1 EEAADHRRMRARD
14 DRLRDVP
21 GVADAAVRDDR
32 HVRALERGCDLRD
45 GRDLR
50 HADPRDDPRRAD
62 RPRADADLDPVRA
75 RLDEGAR
82 RLPRHD
88 VAGDELEVRVRALDL
103 ADPVQHALRVAVR
116 RVDDHDVDARLDE
129 PRDAL
134 LGVVAR
140 ADGRADAQRAVLVL
154 ARVRIVLR
162 LLEVLRGDHPAEP
175 EAVVDDEDLLDPI
188 PVQQRQHLVLAR
200 ALADGH
206 EPLLRRHHGRDRR
219 VELRLE
225 AQVPV
230 RHDADE
236 VLALDDGHAGDVL
249 GAREVDDLLDGRR
262 GADRYRVGDDP
273 AFELLDPPYLAR
285 LLADGHVLVDY
296 ADAALLGERDRE
308 PRLGHRVHGRG
319 DDRDVQGQRAGELRP
334 EVELARQDLGVSGL

>member
-1 EEAADHRRMRARD
+1 GALVRHTPLDALRDELLKLLGRVLEVAVRRAVPAGHRAQRAHAAVGLVGAALVELDVARRFFGAGEEAADHRRMRARD

-62 RPRADADLDPVRA
+62 RARADADLDPVRA

-140 ADGRADAQRAVLVL
+140 ADGRADAQRAVL
-154 ARVRIVLR
+154 
-162 LLEVLRGDHPAEP
+162 
-175 EAVVDDEDLLDPI
+175 
-188 PVQQRQHLVLAR
+188 
-200 ALADGH
+200 
-206 EPLLRRHHGRDRR
+206 
-219 VELRLE
+219 
-225 AQVPV
+225 
-230 RHDADE
+230 
-236 VLALDDGHAGDVL
+236 
-249 GAREVDDLLDGRR
+249 
-262 GADRYRVGDDP
+262 
-273 AFELLDPPYLAR
+273 
-285 LLADGHVLVDY
+285 
-296 ADAALLGERDRE
+296 
-308 PRLGHRVHGRG
+308 
-319 DDRDVQGQRAGELRP
+319 
-334 EVELARQDLGVSGL
+334 